1 MVCKFLGSSCTSRW
15 AIMVALGGGSG
26 GGGDSRGV
34 SFVSSVDLVSNG
46 VGVLG
51 PVRGI
56 SSSLEVGMMIL
67 PSIELTGGR
76 TSGVFGIPGPS
87 LTSCWGVCRVSLR
100 VML

>member
-1 MVCKFLGSSCTSRW
+1 MVCRFLRSSCTSCW

-34 SFVSSVDLVSNG
+34 SGISSADLVSNG

-56 SSSLEVGMMIL
+56 SSGLKVGMMIL
-67 PSIELTGGR
+67 PSIELKGGGA
-76 TSGVFGIPGPS
+76 SGIFGIPGPS